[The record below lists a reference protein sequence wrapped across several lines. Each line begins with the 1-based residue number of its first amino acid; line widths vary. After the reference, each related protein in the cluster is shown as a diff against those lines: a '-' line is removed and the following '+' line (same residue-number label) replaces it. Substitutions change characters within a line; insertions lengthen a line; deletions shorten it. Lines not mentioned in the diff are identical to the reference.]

1 MGAAAAFPALLEGG
15 GAAAGEA
22 ACRPLTR
29 CALERRVQSA
39 VADVAP
45 RRSQTEKTRRGRS
58 ATGAVP
64 LAAGGTAR
72 VALCAGVAHAGAGF
86 GEAAAENVA
95 SYAKMRTEEEIG

>member
-22 ACRPLTR
+22 ARRPRAR

-45 RRSQTEKTRRGRS
+45 GRSETEKTRRGRS
-58 ATGAVP
+58 AAGAVA
-64 LAAGGTAR
+64 LAAGGAAR
-72 VALCAGVAHAGAGF
+72 VALCAGVAHAGAGV

-95 SYAKMRTEEEIG
+95 KDAKVRGEKTDE